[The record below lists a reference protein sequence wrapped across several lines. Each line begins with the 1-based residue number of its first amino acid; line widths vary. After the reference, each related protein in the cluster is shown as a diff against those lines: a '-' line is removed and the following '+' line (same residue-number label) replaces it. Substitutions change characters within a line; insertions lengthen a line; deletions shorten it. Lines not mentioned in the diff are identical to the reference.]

1 MALCR
6 KGDGLRRLA
15 RMLSLA
21 AVLGFVS
28 FSACASA
35 EEDGEAPE
43 TANACVSFRNEAGDK
58 ELRIDATN
66 DCKLRLSCH
75 LDYTVRCISSDEQG
89 KEKETSRSHK
99 IAPFVI
105 TPKGKATVT
114 LSAAACK
121 QGWAI
126 DDFSWTCS

>member
-1 MALCR
+1 MTLCR
-6 KGDGLRRLA
+6 KRDELRRLA
-15 RMLSLA
+15 RALSLIA
-21 AVLGFVS
+21 MFGCVS
-28 FSACASA
+28 FSAGASA
-35 EEDGEAPE
+35 EEDGETPE
-43 TANACVSFRNEAGDK
+43 TANDCVSFRDEAGDK

-75 LDYTVRCISSDEQG
+75 LDYTVRCMSSDEQG

-99 IAPFVI
+99 IAPFVL

-126 DDFSWTCS
+126 DDFAWTCS